1 MNQVNLIGR
10 LTKDPELKYT
20 PGAGTAVTTFNIA
33 VDRIYKKDG
42 QPDADFLP
50 IVVWGKT
57 AESAAQYL
65 AKGKLVGVTGRLQTR
80 SYDHKDGYKVYV
92 TEIVA
97 SELKFIEWGSKK
109 EADHEEEPEMIPV
122 DPGDDIP
129 F

>member
-109 EADHEEEPEMIPV
+109 ESAHEEYQDMVPV
-122 DPGDDIP
+122 EGDDIP

>member
-20 PGAGTAVTTFNIA
+20 AGAGTAVTTFNIA
-33 VDRIYKKDG
+33 VDRIYKKEG

-57 AESAAQYL
+57 AESAAQHL
-65 AKGKLVGVTGRLQTR
+65 AKGRLVGVTGRLQTR
-80 SYDHKDGYKVYV
+80 SYDHEKGYKVYI

-97 SELKFIEWGSKK
+97 SELKFIDWGSKK
-109 EADHEEEPEMIPV
+109 EQAQEEYHDMVPV
-122 DPGDDIP
+122 DGDDIP